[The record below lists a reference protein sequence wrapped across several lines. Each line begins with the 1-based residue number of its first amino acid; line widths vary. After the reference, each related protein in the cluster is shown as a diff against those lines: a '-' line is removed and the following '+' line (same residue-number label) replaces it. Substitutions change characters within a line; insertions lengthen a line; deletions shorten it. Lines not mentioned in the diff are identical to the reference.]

1 MLGLQNLPNEIIAK
15 ILLPEMPKCLTHSDM
30 SIGLMIGLHAWRRVI
45 RIVLREIR
53 CMKKFGY
60 RTLCFT
66 DPPPVLRS
74 TCSPLYET
82 FERKVTK
89 VPYWSGQM
97 WVDSHHYQGRYDR
110 EYI

>member
-1 MLGLQNLPNEIIAK
+1 MLGLQNLPNEVIAT

-74 TCSPLYET
+74 TGSPLYET
-82 FERKVTK
+82 FEWT

-97 WVDSHHYQGRYDR
+97 WVDSHYQGRYDR

>member
-1 MLGLQNLPNEIIAK
+1 MIGLQNLPKEIIAT
-15 ILLPEMPKCLTHSDM
+15 ILLPELPKCLAHSEM

-45 RIVLREIR
+45 RIVLCEIR

-60 RTLCFT
+60 RTVRFT
-66 DPPPVLRS
+66 DPLPVLRS

-82 FERKVTK
+82 FEWT

-97 WVDSHHYQGRYDR
+97 STASHYKGRYDR

>member
-1 MLGLQNLPNEIIAK
+1 MLGLQNLPNEIIAT

-45 RIVLREIR
+45 RIALSEIR

-60 RTLCFT
+60 RTLRFT
-66 DPPPVLRS
+66 DPLPVLRS

-82 FERKVTK
+82 FEWT

-97 WVDSHHYQGRYDR
+97 SNDSHYHGRYDR